1 MIKKLKK
8 LLGICEHNWIIYG
21 FTTTRVCDGAPKY
34 EALQFKARI
43 MCENCGKYKLLKSK
57 YFDKISISSHYRLLS
72 GTVYWINADDCEE
85 ALIKTPNAKIVWEH
99 FNIKCKKKYNI
110 DIKAKYHI

>member
-8 LLGICEHNWIIYG
+8 LLGICEHRWIIAASSN
-21 FTTTRVCDGAPKY
+21 TRLCDRGRWD
-34 EALQFKARI
+34 ALQFTVKI
-43 MCENCGKYKLLKSK
+43 ICENCGTHKRVESE
-57 YFDKISISSHYRLLS
+57 YFDAISISSHANSLS
-72 GTVYWINADDCEE
+72 GTKYWINADDCEE
-85 ALIKTPNAKIVWEH
+85 ALIKTSNANIVWES

>member
-8 LLGICEHNWIIYG
+8 LLGICEHRWIIAA
-21 FTTTRVCDGAPKY
+21 FSNTRLCDGGLWD
-34 EALQFKARI
+34 ALQFTARI

-85 ALIKTPNAKIVWEH
+85 ALIKTSNANIVWES